1 MGLLILTRF
10 LRFGMLRD
18 MLRFLIA
25 FAVALPVLAGDL
37 QVGVGRIKI
46 TPERPI
52 FLSGY
57 AARKKPSEGVKLE
70 LWAKALAFS
79 DKKNGRVVVVTT
91 DLIGMSR
98 SLSERVGAEAEKK
111 YGLRRA
117 QLMINSSHTHSGPAV
132 RDNLDSMFDL
142 TPEQRQA
149 IVDYGDG
156 LVSKLV
162 TVIGAAIG
170 DLQPAD
176 VSVGHGTGTFAMNRR
191 RPVDGLIKNS
201 LNPTGPVD
209 QDVPVF
215 RITTPSGKLR
225 AVLFG
230 YACHNTTLGGDLFL
244 VHGDYAGVA
253 QAELEAKNPG
263 VTALFMLLCGG
274 DANPQPRGTYALV
287 EQHGLSLAAE
297 VSRVLGD
304 AMKTVGGPLQSA
316 WQTTELAFAPHT
328 RAQFEEELKGTN
340 WYKQRR
346 AEAMLKAYDK
356 GRPVTTIPYPVQA
369 FRFGK
374 SVTLVGLGGEV
385 VVDYALRVKKEFPS
399 EDTIVAGY
407 TNDVMSYIVS
417 KRVLKEGGYEPV
429 DSQIYYGNPGP
440 YTEEVE
446 ETVMAAVKRAMGK
459 VGRKR

>member
-1 MGLLILTRF
+1 MRVLILTRL

-57 AARKKPSEGVKLE
+57 ATRKKPSEGVKLE

-142 TPEQRQA
+142 TPEQRQE
-149 IVDYGDG
+149 IVDYGNG

-162 TVIGAAIG
+162 TVVGAAIG
-170 DLQPAD
+170 DLQPAE

-191 RPVDGLIKNS
+191 LAVDGLIKNS

-346 AEAMLKAYDK
+346 AESMLKAYDK
-356 GRPVTTIPYPVQA
+356 GRPVTTISYPVQA

-440 YTEEVE
+440 YTEDVE

>member
-1 MGLLILTRF
+1 
-10 LRFGMLRD
+10 MLRV
-18 MLRFLIA
+18 MLRLSIGFFLT
-25 FAVALPVLAGDL
+25 LPLLAGDL
-37 QVGVGRIKI
+37 QVGVGKIKI

-57 AARKKPSEGVKLE
+57 AARKKPSEGVKLDI
-70 LWAKALAFS
+70 WAKALAFS
-79 DKKNGRVVVVTT
+79 DKKNGRVVIVTT

-98 SLSERVGAEAEKK
+98 SISERVGAEVEKK
-111 YGLRRA
+111 YRLRRA
-117 QLMINSSHTHSGPAV
+117 QLMINSSHTHSAPAV

-142 TPEQRQA
+142 TPEQRQV
-149 IVDYGDG
+149 IVEYGNG

-162 TVIGAAIG
+162 TVVGAALG
-170 DLQPAD
+170 DLQAAE
-176 VSVGHGTGTFAMNRR
+176 VSVGHGTGTFAINRR
-191 RPVDGLIKNS
+191 QGASGSVKIG
-201 LNPTGPVD
+201 LNPAGPVD

-215 RITTPSGKLR
+215 RITTPDGKLR

-244 VHGDYAGVA
+244 VNGDYAGYA
-253 QAELEAKNPG
+253 QQELETKNPG

-274 DANPQPRGTYALV
+274 DANPNPRGTYELA
-287 EQHGLSLAAE
+287 EKHGLSLAAE
-297 VSRVLGD
+297 VSRVVAGS
-304 AMKTVGGPLQSA
+304 MKTVDGPVRSA
-316 WQTTELAFAPHT
+316 WQTTDLAFAPHT
-328 RAQFEEELKGTN
+328 RAHFEEELKGTN

-346 AEAMLKAYDK
+346 AEAMLRAYDK

-385 VVDYALRVKKEFPS
+385 VVDYALRVKKEFDA

-407 TNDVMSYIVS
+407 TNDVMGYIVS

-440 YTEEVE
+440 YTEDVE
-446 ETVMAAVKRAMGK
+446 ATVMAAVKRAMEK

>member
-1 MGLLILTRF
+1 
-10 LRFGMLRD
+10 MLRD
-18 MLRFLIA
+18 MLRLSIGFFLT
-25 FAVALPVLAGDL
+25 LPLLAGDL

-57 AARKKPSEGVKLE
+57 ASRKKPSEGVKLDI
-70 LWAKALAFS
+70 WAKALAFS
-79 DKKNGRVVVVTT
+79 DKKNGRVVIVTT

-98 SLSERVGAEAEKK
+98 SISERVGAEVEKK
-111 YGLRRA
+111 YRLRRA

-142 TPEQRQA
+142 TPGQRQV
-149 IVDYGDG
+149 IVDYGNG

-162 TVIGAAIG
+162 TVVGAALG
-170 DLQPAD
+170 DLQPAE
-176 VSVGHGTGTFAMNRR
+176 VSVGHGTGTFAINRR
-191 RPVDGLIKNS
+191 QGGTGSVKIG
-201 LNPTGPVD
+201 LNPAGPVD

-215 RITTPSGKLR
+215 RITTPDGKLR

-244 VHGDYAGVA
+244 VNGDYAGYA
-253 QAELEAKNPG
+253 QQELEAKNPG
-263 VTALFMLLCGG
+263 AAALFMLLCGG
-274 DANPQPRGTYALV
+274 DANPNPRGTYELA
-287 EQHGLSLAAE
+287 EKHGLSLATE
-297 VSRVLGD
+297 VSRVLGGS
-304 AMKTVGGPLQSA
+304 MKTVGGPLRSA
-316 WQTTELAFAPHT
+316 WQMTDLAFAPHT

-346 AEAMLKAYDK
+346 AEAMLRAYDK

-385 VVDYALRVKKEFPS
+385 VVDYALRVKKEYGA

-440 YTEEVE
+440 YTEDVE
-446 ETVMAAVKRAMGK
+446 ETVMGAVKRAMEK

>member
-1 MGLLILTRF
+1 
-10 LRFGMLRD
+10 MLRD

-57 AARKKPSEGVKLE
+57 ATRKKPSEGVKLE

-142 TPEQRQA
+142 TPEQRQE
-149 IVDYGDG
+149 IVDYGNG

-162 TVIGAAIG
+162 TVVGAAIG
-170 DLQPAD
+170 DLQPAE

-191 RPVDGLIKNS
+191 LPMDGLIKNS

-346 AEAMLKAYDK
+346 AESMLKAYDK
-356 GRPVTTIPYPVQA
+356 GRPVTTISYPVQA

-440 YTEEVE
+440 YTEDVE

>member
-1 MGLLILTRF
+1 MLRVWIGLLLT
-10 LRFGMLRD
+10 
-18 MLRFLIA
+18 
-25 FAVALPVLAGDL
+25 LPMTAGDL
-37 QVGVGRIKI
+37 RVGVSRIKI
-46 TPERPI
+46 TPDRPI

-57 AARKKPSEGVKLE
+57 AARKKPSEGVKQE
-70 LWAKALAFS
+70 IWAKALAVS
-79 DKKNGRVVVVTT
+79 DKRNGRIVIVTT

-98 SLSERVGAEAEKK
+98 PISERVGAEVEKK

-142 TPEQRQA
+142 TPEQRKV
-149 IVDYGDG
+149 IVDYGNG
-156 LVSKLV
+156 LVEKLV
-162 TVIGAAIG
+162 TVVGGALG
-170 DLQPAD
+170 DMQPAEI
-176 VSVGHGTGTFAMNRR
+176 SVGHGTGTFAINRR
-191 RPVDGLIKNS
+191 QGPTGNVKIG
-201 LNPTGPVD
+201 LNPAGPVD

-215 RITTPSGKLR
+215 RVTGTDGKLR

-244 VHGDYAGVA
+244 VNGDYAGYA
-253 QAELEAKNPG
+253 QADLETRNPG
-263 VTALFMLLCGG
+263 VTAMFMLLCGG
-274 DANPQPRGTYALV
+274 DANPNPRGTYELA
-287 EQHGLSLAAE
+287 EQHGKSLAAE
-297 VSRVLGD
+297 VSRVMGGQ
-304 AMKTVGGPLQSA
+304 MKTVTGPVRSA
-316 WQTTELAFAPHT
+316 WQMTELAFAPHT

-356 GRPVTTIPYPVQA
+356 GKPITTIPYPVQA

-374 SVTLVGLGGEV
+374 VTLLGMGGEV
-385 VVDYALRVKKEFPS
+385 VVDYALRVKKEFPA

-417 KRVLKEGGYEPV
+417 KRVLREGGYEPV
-429 DSQIYYGNPGP
+429 DSHIYYGNPGP
-440 YTEEVE
+440 YTEDVE
-446 ETVMAAVKRAMGK
+446 ETIMGAVKRAMEK

>member
-1 MGLLILTRF
+1 
-10 LRFGMLRD
+10 MLRV
-18 MLRFLIA
+18 MLRLSIGFFLT
-25 FAVALPVLAGDL
+25 LPLLAGDL
-37 QVGVGRIKI
+37 QVGVGKIKI

-57 AARKKPSEGVKLE
+57 AARKKPSEGVKLDI
-70 LWAKALAFS
+70 WAKALAFS
-79 DKKNGRVVVVTT
+79 DKKNGRVVIVTT

-98 SLSERVGAEAEKK
+98 SISERVGAEVEKK
-111 YGLRRA
+111 YRLRRA

-142 TPEQRQA
+142 TPEQRQV
-149 IVDYGDG
+149 IVEYGNG

-162 TVIGAAIG
+162 TVVGAALG
-170 DLQPAD
+170 DLQAAE
-176 VSVGHGTGTFAMNRR
+176 VSVGHGTGTFAINRR
-191 RPVDGLIKNS
+191 QGASGSVKIG
-201 LNPTGPVD
+201 LNPAGPVD

-215 RITTPSGKLR
+215 RITTPDGKLR

-244 VHGDYAGVA
+244 VNGDYAGYA
-253 QAELEAKNPG
+253 QQELETKNPG

-274 DANPQPRGTYALV
+274 DANPNPRGTYELA
-287 EQHGLSLAAE
+287 EKHGLSLAAE
-297 VSRVLGD
+297 VSRVVAGS
-304 AMKTVGGPLQSA
+304 MKTVDGPVRSA
-316 WQTTELAFAPHT
+316 WQTTDLAFAPHT
-328 RAQFEEELKGTN
+328 RAHFEEELKGTN

-346 AEAMLKAYDK
+346 AEAMLRAYDK

-385 VVDYALRVKKEFPS
+385 VVDYALRVKKEFDA

-407 TNDVMSYIVS
+407 TNDVMGYIVS

-440 YTEEVE
+440 YTEDVE
-446 ETVMAAVKRAMGK
+446 ATVMAAVKRAMEK

>member
-1 MGLLILTRF
+1 
-10 LRFGMLRD
+10 MLRD

-57 AARKKPSEGVKLE
+57 ATRKKPSEGVKLE

-142 TPEQRQA
+142 TPEQRQE
-149 IVDYGDG
+149 IVDYGNG

-162 TVIGAAIG
+162 TVVGAAIG
-170 DLQPAD
+170 DLQPAE

-191 RPVDGLIKNS
+191 LAVDGLIKNS

-346 AEAMLKAYDK
+346 AESMLKAYDK
-356 GRPVTTIPYPVQA
+356 GRPVTTISYPVQA

-440 YTEEVE
+440 YTEDVE

>member
-1 MGLLILTRF
+1 
-10 LRFGMLRD
+10 MLRWIVGV
-18 MLRFLIA
+18 LL
-25 FAVALPVLAGDL
+25 ALPLAAGDL
-37 QVGVGRIKI
+37 QVGIGRIKI
-46 TPERPI
+46 TPDRPI

-57 AARKKPSEGVKLE
+57 SARKKPSEGVKQE
-70 LWAKALAFS
+70 IWAKAMAVS
-79 DKKNGRVVVVTT
+79 DKKNGRVVIVTT

-98 SLSERVGAEAEKK
+98 QISERVGAEVEKK

-132 RDNLDSMFDL
+132 RDNLESMFDL
-142 TPEQRQA
+142 TPEQRQV
-149 IVDYGDG
+149 IVDYGNG
-156 LVSKLV
+156 LVTKLV
-162 TVIGAAIG
+162 SVVGAAIG
-170 DLQPAD
+170 DLQPAEL
-176 VSVGHGTGTFAMNRR
+176 SVGHGTGSFAINRR
-191 RPVDGLIKNS
+191 QGPGGNVKIG

-215 RITTPSGKLR
+215 RVTTPDGKLR

-244 VHGDYAGVA
+244 VNGDYAGYA
-253 QAELEAKNPG
+253 QHDLEERNPG
-263 VTALFMLLCGG
+263 VTAMFMLLCGG
-274 DANPQPRGTYALV
+274 DANPNPRGTYELA
-287 EQHGLSLAAE
+287 ERHGKSLSAE
-297 VSRVLGD
+297 VSKVLGG
-304 AMKTVGGPLQSA
+304 AMKPVNGPVRSA
-316 WQTTELAFAPHT
+316 WQMSELAFAPHT

-346 AEAMLKAYDK
+346 AEAMLRAYDK
-356 GRPVTTIPYPVQA
+356 GKPVTTIPYPVQA

-385 VVDYALRVKKEFPS
+385 VVDYALRVKKEYPS

-440 YTEEVE
+440 YTEDVE
-446 ETVMAAVKRAMGK
+446 ETVMGAVKRAMEK
-459 VGRKR
+459 VGRKK

>member
-1 MGLLILTRF
+1 MRLLILTRF

-25 FAVALPVLAGDL
+25 FAAALPVLAGDL

-98 SLSERVGAEAEKK
+98 SISERVGAEAEKK

-142 TPEQRQA
+142 TPEQRQV
-149 IVDYGDG
+149 IVDYGNG

-170 DLQPAD
+170 DLQPAE

-191 RPVDGLIKNS
+191 LAVDGLIKNS

-287 EQHGLSLAAE
+287 EKHGLSLAAE
-297 VSRVLGD
+297 VSRVLSG

-346 AEAMLKAYDK
+346 AESMLKAYDK

-440 YTEEVE
+440 YTEDVE

>member
-1 MGLLILTRF
+1 MRLLILTRL

-57 AARKKPSEGVKLE
+57 ATRKKPSEGVKLE

-142 TPEQRQA
+142 TPEQRQE
-149 IVDYGDG
+149 IVDYGNG

-162 TVIGAAIG
+162 TVVGAAIG
-170 DLQPAD
+170 DLQPAE

-191 RPVDGLIKNS
+191 LAVDGLIKNS

-346 AEAMLKAYDK
+346 AESMLKAYDK
-356 GRPVTTIPYPVQA
+356 GRPVTTISYPVQA

-440 YTEEVE
+440 YTEDVE

>member
-1 MGLLILTRF
+1 
-10 LRFGMLRD
+10 MLRPLIGL
-18 MLRFLIA
+18 ML
-25 FAVALPVLAGDL
+25 ALPVLAGDL
-37 QVGVGRIKI
+37 LVGVGRMKI

-57 AARKKPSEGVKLE
+57 ASRKKPSEGVKQE
-70 LWAKALAFS
+70 IWAKALAFS
-79 DKKNGRVVVVTT
+79 DKKNGRIVIVTT

-98 SLSERVGAEAEKK
+98 SISERVGAEVEKK

-132 RDNLDSMFDL
+132 RDNLDTMFDL
-142 TPEQRQA
+142 TPEQRQV
-149 IVDYGDG
+149 IVDYGNG
-156 LVSKLV
+156 LVGKLV
-162 TVIGAAIG
+162 SVVGAAVG
-170 DLQPAD
+170 DLQPAE
-176 VSVGHGTGTFAMNRR
+176 VSVGHGTGSFAINRR
-191 RPVDGLIKNS
+191 QGVAGSVKIG
-201 LNPTGPVD
+201 LNPAGPVD

-215 RITTPSGKLR
+215 RVTTPDGKLR

-244 VHGDYAGVA
+244 VNGDYAGYA
-253 QAELEAKNPG
+253 QADLEARNPG
-263 VTALFMLLCGG
+263 VSALFMLLCGG
-274 DANPQPRGTYALV
+274 DANPNPRGTYELA
-287 EQHGLSLAAE
+287 ERHGHSLAAE
-297 VSRVLGD
+297 VSRVLGGP
-304 AMKTVGGPLQSA
+304 MKAVGGPLKSA

-346 AEAMLKAYDK
+346 AEAMLRAYDK
-356 GRPVTTIPYPVQA
+356 GKPATTIPYPVQA

-374 SVTLVGLGGEV
+374 GVTLVGLGGEV

-440 YTEEVE
+440 YSEDVE
-446 ETVMAAVKRAMGK
+446 ETVMGAVKRAMAK

>member
-1 MGLLILTRF
+1 
-10 LRFGMLRD
+10 MLRV
-18 MLRFLIA
+18 MLRLSIGFFLT
-25 FAVALPVLAGDL
+25 LPLLAGDL
-37 QVGVGRIKI
+37 QVGVGKIKI

-57 AARKKPSEGVKLE
+57 AARKKPSEGVKLDI
-70 LWAKALAFS
+70 WAKALAFS
-79 DKKNGRVVVVTT
+79 DKKNGRVVIVTT

-98 SLSERVGAEAEKK
+98 SISERVGAEVEKK
-111 YGLRRA
+111 YRLRRA

-142 TPEQRQA
+142 TPEQRQV
-149 IVDYGDG
+149 IVEYGNG

-162 TVIGAAIG
+162 TVVGAALG
-170 DLQPAD
+170 DLQAAE
-176 VSVGHGTGTFAMNRR
+176 VSVGHGTGTFAINRR
-191 RPVDGLIKNS
+191 QGASGSVKIG
-201 LNPTGPVD
+201 LNPAGPVD

-215 RITTPSGKLR
+215 RITTPDGKLR

-244 VHGDYAGVA
+244 VNGDYAGYA
-253 QAELEAKNPG
+253 QQELETKNPG

-274 DANPQPRGTYALV
+274 DANPNPRGTYELA
-287 EQHGLSLAAE
+287 EKHGMSLAAE
-297 VSRVLGD
+297 VSRVVAGS
-304 AMKTVGGPLQSA
+304 MKTVDGPVRSA
-316 WQTTELAFAPHT
+316 WQTTDLAFAPHT
-328 RAQFEEELKGTN
+328 RAHFEEELKGTN

-346 AEAMLKAYDK
+346 AEAMLRAYDK

-385 VVDYALRVKKEFPS
+385 VVDYALRVKKEFDA

-407 TNDVMSYIVS
+407 TNDVMGYIVS

-440 YTEEVE
+440 YTEDVE
-446 ETVMAAVKRAMGK
+446 ATVMAAVKRAMEK

>member
-98 SLSERVGAEAEKK
+98 SISERVGAEAEKK

-142 TPEQRQA
+142 TPEQRQV
-149 IVDYGDG
+149 IVDYGNG

-170 DLQPAD
+170 DLQPAA

-191 RPVDGLIKNS
+191 LPMDGLIKNS

-346 AEAMLKAYDK
+346 AEAMLKAYDT

-440 YTEEVE
+440 YTEDVE

>member
-1 MGLLILTRF
+1 
-10 LRFGMLRD
+10 MLRV
-18 MLRFLIA
+18 MLRLSIGFFLT
-25 FAVALPVLAGDL
+25 LPLLAGDL
-37 QVGVGRIKI
+37 QVGVGKIKI

-57 AARKKPSEGVKLE
+57 AARKKPSEGVKLDI
-70 LWAKALAFS
+70 WAKALAFS
-79 DKKNGRVVVVTT
+79 DKKNGRVVIVTT

-98 SLSERVGAEAEKK
+98 SISERVGAEVEKK
-111 YGLRRA
+111 YRLRRA
-117 QLMINSSHTHSGPAV
+117 QLMINSSHTHSAPAV

-142 TPEQRQA
+142 TPEQRQV
-149 IVDYGDG
+149 IVEYGNG

-162 TVIGAAIG
+162 TVVGAALG
-170 DLQPAD
+170 DLQAAE
-176 VSVGHGTGTFAMNRR
+176 VSVGHGTGTFAINRR
-191 RPVDGLIKNS
+191 QGASGSVKIG
-201 LNPTGPVD
+201 LNPAGPVD

-215 RITTPSGKLR
+215 RITTPDGKLR

-244 VHGDYAGVA
+244 VNGDYAGYA
-253 QAELEAKNPG
+253 QQELETKNPG

-274 DANPQPRGTYALV
+274 DANPNPRGTYELA
-287 EQHGLSLAAE
+287 EKHGMSLAAE
-297 VSRVLGD
+297 VSRVVAGS
-304 AMKTVGGPLQSA
+304 MKTVDGPVRSA
-316 WQTTELAFAPHT
+316 WQTTDLAFAPHT
-328 RAQFEEELKGTN
+328 RAHFEEELKGTN

-346 AEAMLKAYDK
+346 AEAMLRAYDK

-385 VVDYALRVKKEFPS
+385 VVDYALRVKKEFDA

-407 TNDVMSYIVS
+407 TNDVMGYIVS

-440 YTEEVE
+440 YTEDVE
-446 ETVMAAVKRAMGK
+446 ATVMAAVKRAMEK

>member
-1 MGLLILTRF
+1 
-10 LRFGMLRD
+10 MLRD
-18 MLRFLIA
+18 MLRILIGLA
-25 FAVALPVLAGDL
+25 LALPVLAGDL

-57 AARKKPSEGVKLE
+57 ASRKKPSEGVKLDI
-70 LWAKALAFS
+70 WAKALAIA
-79 DKKNGRVVVVTT
+79 DKKGGRVVIVTT

-98 SLSERVGAEAEKK
+98 SISERVGAEVEKK

-142 TPEQRQA
+142 MPEQRQT
-149 IVDYGDG
+149 IVDYGNG

-162 TVIGAAIG
+162 SVVGAALG
-170 DLQPAD
+170 DLRPAE
-176 VSVGHGTGTFAMNRR
+176 VTVGHGTGTFAMNRR
-191 RPVDGLIKNS
+191 LAVDGVIKNS

-215 RITTPSGKLR
+215 RVTAPDGKLR

-230 YACHNTTLGGDLFL
+230 YACHNTTLGGDLYL
-244 VHGDYAGVA
+244 VNGDYAGYA
-253 QAELEAKNPG
+253 QQDLEGRNPG
-263 VTALFMLLCGG
+263 VTAMFMLLCGG
-274 DANPQPRGTYALV
+274 DANPQPRGTYALA
-287 EQHGLSLAAE
+287 EKHGLSLATE
-297 VSRVLGD
+297 VSRVLGGS
-304 AMKTVGGPLQSA
+304 MKTVAGPVRSA

-328 RAQFEEELKGTN
+328 RAQFEEESKGTN

-346 AEAMLKAYDK
+346 AESMLKAYDK
-356 GRPVTTIPYPVQA
+356 GTPVTTIPYPVQA

-374 SVTLVGLGGEV
+374 GVTLVGLGGEV

-417 KRVLKEGGYEPV
+417 RRVLKEGGYEPV

-440 YTEEVE
+440 YSEDIE
-446 ETVMAAVKRAMGK
+446 ETVMAAVKRAMEK
-459 VGRKR
+459 VGRKK

>member
-1 MGLLILTRF
+1 MLRLLIGLFLT
-10 LRFGMLRD
+10 
-18 MLRFLIA
+18 
-25 FAVALPVLAGDL
+25 LPLLAGDL

-52 FLSGY
+52 YLSGY
-57 AARKKPSEGVKLE
+57 AARKKPSEGVKMDI
-70 LWAKALAFS
+70 WAKALAFS

-98 SLSERVGAEAEKK
+98 SISERVGAEVEKK

-117 QLMINSSHTHSGPAV
+117 QLMINSSHTHSGPTV
-132 RDNLDSMFDL
+132 RDNLESMFDL
-142 TPEQRQA
+142 TPEQKQE
-149 IVDYGDG
+149 IGNYGNE
-156 LVSKLV
+156 LVGKLV
-162 TVIGAAIG
+162 AVVGAALG
-170 DLQPAD
+170 DLQPAE

-191 RPVDGLIKNS
+191 LAVDGVIKNS

-215 RITTPSGKLR
+215 RITTPAGKLR

-253 QAELEAKNPG
+253 QADFEERNPG

-274 DANPQPRGTYALV
+274 DANPQPRGTYALA
-287 EQHGLSLAAE
+287 EKHGKSLSAE
-297 VSRVLGD
+297 VSKVLAGS
-304 AMKTVGGPLQSA
+304 MKTVNGPLKSG

-346 AEAMLKAYDK
+346 AEGMLRLYDK
-356 GRPVTTIPYPVQA
+356 GRPMTTIPYPVQA

-374 SVTLVGLGGEV
+374 SVTIVGMGGEV
-385 VVDYALRVKKEFPS
+385 VVDYALRVKKEFGA

-446 ETVMAAVKRAMGK
+446 ETVMGAVKKAMEK

>member
-1 MGLLILTRF
+1 MLRVLFGLLLT
-10 LRFGMLRD
+10 
-18 MLRFLIA
+18 
-25 FAVALPVLAGDL
+25 LPLAAGDL
-37 QVGVGRIKI
+37 QVGIGRIKI

-57 AARKKPSEGVKLE
+57 AARKKPSEGVKMDI
-70 LWAKALAFS
+70 WAKALAFS
-79 DKKNGRVVVVTT
+79 DKKNGRAVVVTT

-98 SLSERVGAEAEKK
+98 PISDRVGAEVEKR

-132 RDNLDSMFDL
+132 RDNLDTMFDL
-142 TPEQRQA
+142 TPEQRKV
-149 IVDYGDG
+149 IIDYGND
-156 LVSKLV
+156 LADKLV
-162 TVIGAAIG
+162 AVVGAAIA
-170 DLQPAD
+170 DLQPAEL
-176 VSVGHGTGTFAMNRR
+176 SVGHGTGSFAINRR
-191 RPVDGLIKNS
+191 QGASGQVKIG

-215 RITTPSGKLR
+215 RVTTPDGKLR

-244 VHGDYAGVA
+244 VNGDYAGYA
-253 QAELEAKNPG
+253 QQELEAKNPG

-274 DANPQPRGTYALV
+274 DANPNPRGTYELA
-287 EQHGLSLAAE
+287 ERHGKSLAAE
-297 VSRVLGD
+297 VSRVLGGT
-304 AMKTVGGPLQSA
+304 MKTVQGPVRTS

-328 RAQFEEELKGTN
+328 RAQFEEELKGSN
-340 WYKQRR
+340 WFKQRR
-346 AEAMLKAYDK
+346 AEAMLRLYDK
-356 GRPVTTIPYPVQA
+356 GRPMTTIPYPVQV

-374 SVTLVGLGGEV
+374 SATLVGLGGEV
-385 VVDYALRVKKEFPS
+385 VVDYALRIKKEFPA

-446 ETVMAAVKRAMGK
+446 ETILGAVHKAMGK
-459 VGRKR
+459 VGRKQ

>member
-1 MGLLILTRF
+1 MRVLILTRF

-142 TPEQRQA
+142 TPEQRQE
-149 IVDYGDG
+149 IVDYGNG

-162 TVIGAAIG
+162 TVVGAAIG
-170 DLQPAD
+170 DLQPAE

-287 EQHGLSLAAE
+287 EKHGLSLAAE
-297 VSRVLGD
+297 VSRVLGG

>member
-1 MGLLILTRF
+1 
-10 LRFGMLRD
+10 MLR
-18 MLRFLIA
+18 LSIGFFLT
-25 FAVALPVLAGDL
+25 LPLLAGDL
-37 QVGVGRIKI
+37 QVGVGKIKI

-57 AARKKPSEGVKLE
+57 AARKKPSEGVKLDI
-70 LWAKALAFS
+70 WAKALAFS
-79 DKKNGRVVVVTT
+79 DKKNGRVVIVTT

-98 SLSERVGAEAEKK
+98 SISERVGAEVEKK
-111 YGLRRA
+111 YRLRRA
-117 QLMINSSHTHSGPAV
+117 QLMINSSHTHSAPAV

-142 TPEQRQA
+142 TPEQRQV
-149 IVDYGDG
+149 IVEYGNG

-162 TVIGAAIG
+162 TVVGAALG
-170 DLQPAD
+170 DLQAAE
-176 VSVGHGTGTFAMNRR
+176 VSVGHGTGTFAINRR
-191 RPVDGLIKNS
+191 QGASGSVKIG
-201 LNPTGPVD
+201 LNPAGPVD

-215 RITTPSGKLR
+215 RITTPDGKLR

-244 VHGDYAGVA
+244 VNGDYAGYA
-253 QAELEAKNPG
+253 QQELETKNPG

-274 DANPQPRGTYALV
+274 DANPNPRGTYELA
-287 EQHGLSLAAE
+287 EKHGMSLAAE
-297 VSRVLGD
+297 VSRVVAGS
-304 AMKTVGGPLQSA
+304 MKTVDGPVRSA
-316 WQTTELAFAPHT
+316 WQTTDLAFAPHT
-328 RAQFEEELKGTN
+328 RAHFEEELKGTN

-346 AEAMLKAYDK
+346 AEAMLRAYDK

-385 VVDYALRVKKEFPS
+385 VVDYALRVKKEFDA

-407 TNDVMSYIVS
+407 TNDVMGYIVS

-440 YTEEVE
+440 YTEDVE
-446 ETVMAAVKRAMGK
+446 ATVMAAVKRAMEK